1 MYNLFMIN
9 FLKKLFNKEDD
20 KDEMKMTISF
30 NGETKTTNDKEEIAE
45 FLKKFSETLKE
56 KN

>member
-30 NGETKTTNDKEEIAE
+30 NGETKTTNDREEIAE

>member
-30 NGETKTTNDKEEIAE
+30 NGETKTTNNKEEIAE